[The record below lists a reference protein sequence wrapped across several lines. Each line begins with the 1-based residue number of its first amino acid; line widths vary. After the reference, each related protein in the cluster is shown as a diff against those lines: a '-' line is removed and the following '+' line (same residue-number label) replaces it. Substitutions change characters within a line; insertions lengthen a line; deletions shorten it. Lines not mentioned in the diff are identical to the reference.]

1 MSGTQAG
8 FLIFGFML
16 TLLVVRVPIGVAMF
30 LAGAGAAMGAYMVV
44 DQALFIDVIP
54 DKRTAGRDLG
64 MSALG
69 GNFGQAVGP
78 IVAGQVVA
86 LTGGYTSVW
95 IVSVLVVLIA
105 AFAIIPVKRVA

>member
-1 MSGTQAG
+1 MDEG
-8 FLIFGFML
+8 FADRWA
-16 TLLVVRVPIGVAMF
+16 VF
-30 LAGAGAAMGAYMVV
+30 LADIFRIRSGADGGAAMGAYMVV

-86 LTGGYTSVW
+86 LTGAYTSVW